1 MIGNQ
6 LGSFAAGED
15 IEELASDVFV
25 ALWQA
30 GRTLQ
35 TEHLRGWLGRVA
47 RNQAISFLRKQR
59 LQLVPDED
67 YLLVDE
73 RDAQKLLEAQE
84 RSDLLRRA
92 LAGLS
97 EEDRELFLRRYYYN
111 QTAEQIA
118 QEKHMNANTV
128 RSRLARGRQALKAE
142 LQKGATR
149 LKISVQSLF
158 EDYEDDTVEL
168 RRDADTA
175 RILEKTMAKLP
186 NARKKR
192 PLRLVLIAAAAVA
205 VLCGAAA
212 IVHYASVEPAE
223 QPYTLKSVFRDV
235 DGTTIRQDIDFT
247 QDGAVTFDTDGKTEG
262 FFCGISQHPQQVNGV
277 DAGLTSTLYESLS
290 YADQYEG
297 QHFLSSLSD
306 EEKQQAK
313 ELVTCIN
320 YHDKVSNDDCSVECL
335 SANDVAGV
343 DLLLWGR
350 DTTLV
355 KEGTINGLYAAWME
369 NTIERPKPDENGQ
382 TDEKQQ
388 YLFLYD
394 PDKLCVVVLGGKWE
408 VCETVAAELTIVQTD
423 IPTPER
429 DRDFIWV
436 GALG

>member
-1 MIGNQ
+1 M
-6 LGSFAAGED
+6 
-15 IEELASDVFV
+15 
-25 ALWQA
+25 
-30 GRTLQ
+30 
-35 TEHLRGWLGRVA
+35 
-47 RNQAISFLRKQR
+47 
-59 LQLVPDED
+59 
-67 YLLVDE
+67 
-73 RDAQKLLEAQE
+73 
-84 RSDLLRRA
+84 
-92 LAGLS
+92 
-97 EEDRELFLRRYYYN
+97 
-111 QTAEQIA
+111 
-118 QEKHMNANTV
+118 
-128 RSRLARGRQALKAE
+128 
-142 LQKGATR
+142 
-149 LKISVQSLF
+149 KISVQSLF
-158 EDYEDDTVEL
+158 DDYEENTIELNRETDT
-168 RRDADTA
+168 R
-175 RILEKTMAKLP
+175 RILDKTMEKLP
-186 NARKKR
+186 KRGKKR
-192 PLRLVLIAAAAVA
+192 TLRIVLAAAAAIA

-223 QPYTLKSVFRDV
+223 QPYTLKNVLYRNGYGKLV
-235 DGTTIRQDIDFT
+235 RQDIDFT
-247 QDGAVTFDTDGKTEG
+247 QDGAVTFDTDGKTDG
-262 FFCGISQHPQQVNGV
+262 FLCGISQIPQQVNGI

>member
-1 MIGNQ
+1 M
-6 LGSFAAGED
+6 
-15 IEELASDVFV
+15 
-25 ALWQA
+25 
-30 GRTLQ
+30 
-35 TEHLRGWLGRVA
+35 
-47 RNQAISFLRKQR
+47 
-59 LQLVPDED
+59 
-67 YLLVDE
+67 
-73 RDAQKLLEAQE
+73 
-84 RSDLLRRA
+84 
-92 LAGLS
+92 
-97 EEDRELFLRRYYYN
+97 
-111 QTAEQIA
+111 
-118 QEKHMNANTV
+118 
-128 RSRLARGRQALKAE
+128 
-142 LQKGATR
+142 
-149 LKISVQSLF
+149 KISVQSLF
-158 EDYEDDTVEL
+158 DDYEENTIELNRETDT
-168 RRDADTA
+168 R
-175 RILEKTMAKLP
+175 RILDKTMEKLP
-186 NARKKR
+186 KRGKKR
-192 PLRLVLIAAAAVA
+192 TLRIVLAAAAAIA

-212 IVHYASVEPAE
+212 IVQYASVEPAE
-223 QPYTLKSVFRDV
+223 QPYTLKNVLYRNGYGKLV
-235 DGTTIRQDIDFT
+235 RQDIDFT
-247 QDGAVTFDTDGKTEG
+247 QDGAVTFDTDGKTDG
-262 FFCGISQHPQQVNGV
+262 FLCGISQIPQQANGI

-343 DLLLWGR
+343 DLLLGGR

-355 KEGTINGLYAAWME
+355 TEGTINGLYAAWME

>member
-1 MIGNQ
+1 M
-6 LGSFAAGED
+6 
-15 IEELASDVFV
+15 
-25 ALWQA
+25 
-30 GRTLQ
+30 
-35 TEHLRGWLGRVA
+35 
-47 RNQAISFLRKQR
+47 
-59 LQLVPDED
+59 
-67 YLLVDE
+67 
-73 RDAQKLLEAQE
+73 
-84 RSDLLRRA
+84 
-92 LAGLS
+92 
-97 EEDRELFLRRYYYN
+97 
-111 QTAEQIA
+111 
-118 QEKHMNANTV
+118 
-128 RSRLARGRQALKAE
+128 
-142 LQKGATR
+142 
-149 LKISVQSLF
+149 KISVQSLF
-158 EDYEDDTVEL
+158 DDYEENTIELTRETDT
-168 RRDADTA
+168 R
-175 RILEKTMAKLP
+175 RILDKTMEKLP
-186 NARKKR
+186 KRGKKR
-192 PLRLVLIAAAAVA
+192 TLRIVLAAAAAIA

-212 IVHYASVEPAE
+212 IVQYASVEPAE
-223 QPYTLKSVFRDV
+223 QPYTLKNVLYRNGYGKLV
-235 DGTTIRQDIDFT
+235 RQDIDFT
-247 QDGAVTFDTDGKTEG
+247 QDGAVTFDTDGKTDG
-262 FFCGISQHPQQVNGV
+262 FLCGISQIPQQANGI

-306 EEKQQAK
+306 EEKQQTK